1 MALKRTE
8 EGLEGSGGCH
18 CLAHRHTGLHAILG
32 FQAELIQT
40 LGCTPGEKAG
50 VMRMAEGKPI
60 ARVMLL
66 KACLDTDI

>member
-1 MALKRTE
+1 M
-8 EGLEGSGGCH
+8 
-18 CLAHRHTGLHAILG
+18 AHRHTGLHAILG

-40 LGCTPGEKAG
+40 LGSRQQSCVSKWIPLGCTPGKKAG
-50 VMRMAEGKPI
+50 VMGEAEGKPT